1 MNRPRSIHVKATVI
15 STAVSPGPSAMNT
28 TTARLLANIFA
39 EAYDEA
45 GSPPPLLKERQP
57 SRSELDLETSSFTL
71 NNGQGMPAASSETAR
86 AGCPL
91 GYPKKDNPPV
101 NPPVAQPGQFAI
113 LPQSSRGVPLG
124 PTATTRTPAKRHL
137 SDRGRSLSLPNPVQY
152 RPDSRPLNDYERY
165 VYRLAR
171 IPGRCLHASAHHGA
185 PPPHR
190 YVYRVGGAEA
200 FAAEVA
206 STARQWQLIGRLSPN
221 SLPTYPKTRQ
231 APELQSRREELRPNW
246 ATPHAGGLASGKADL
261 HVEPMIAAANF

>member
-39 EAYDEA
+39 EAYVEA

-91 GYPKKDNPPV
+91 GYPKKGNPPV
-101 NPPVAQPGQFAI
+101 NPPVAQPGQLAI

-137 SDRGRSLSLPNPVQY
+137 SDRGRSLSLPNPVQS
-152 RPDSRPLNDYERY
+152 RPDSRPLNDYE
-165 VYRLAR
+165 
-171 IPGRCLHASAHHGA
+171 
-185 PPPHR
+185 R

-231 APELQSRREELRPNW
+231 GS
-246 ATPHAGGLASGKADL
+246 
-261 HVEPMIAAANF
+261 

>member
-15 STAVSPGPSAMNT
+15 STAISPGPLAMNT

-45 GSPPPLLKERQP
+45 GSPPPVLKERQP
-57 SRSELDLETSSFTL
+57 SRGELDLKTPSCTL
-71 NNGQGMPAASSETAR
+71 DNGQVMPTATSETVR
-86 AGCPL
+86 AGP
-91 GYPKKDNPPV
+91 GVPPGAQPPV
-101 NPPVAQPGQFAI
+101 PGQLTI
-113 LPQSSRGVPLG
+113 VPLIVPQSSRGELG
-124 PTATTRTPAKRHL
+124 TTATRTPVKSPVKRHL

-152 RPDSRPLNDYERY
+152 RPDSRPLNDYE
-165 VYRLAR
+165 
-171 IPGRCLHASAHHGA
+171 
-185 PPPHR
+185 R

-231 APELQSRREELRPNW
+231 GS
-246 ATPHAGGLASGKADL
+246 
-261 HVEPMIAAANF
+261 

>member
-45 GSPPPLLKERQP
+45 GSPAPPLLKERQP

-101 NPPVAQPGQFAI
+101 NPPVAQPGQLAI

-165 VYRLAR
+165 VYR
-171 IPGRCLHASAHHGA
+171 
-185 PPPHR
+185 
-190 YVYRVGGAEA
+190 VGGAEA

-231 APELQSRREELRPNW
+231 APELQSRREERRPELQSRREERRPNW
-246 ATPHAGGLASGKADL
+246 ATPHAGGLASGKADS

>member
-15 STAVSPGPSAMNT
+15 STAVSPGQSAMNT

-165 VYRLAR
+165 VYR
-171 IPGRCLHASAHHGA
+171 
-185 PPPHR
+185 
-190 YVYRVGGAEA
+190 VGGAEA

-231 APELQSRREELRPNW
+231 GS
-246 ATPHAGGLASGKADL
+246 
-261 HVEPMIAAANF
+261 